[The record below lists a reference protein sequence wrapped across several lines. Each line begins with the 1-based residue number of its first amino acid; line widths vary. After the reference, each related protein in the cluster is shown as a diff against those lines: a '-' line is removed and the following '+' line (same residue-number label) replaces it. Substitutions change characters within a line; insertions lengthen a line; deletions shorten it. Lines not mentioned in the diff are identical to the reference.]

1 MIPKEIIKKV
11 RHIEIRTKGLV
22 NDLFG
27 GDYHSIFKGRGM
39 TFSEVREYVAGDDI
53 RMIDWNVTARN
64 EVPFVKIFEEEREL
78 TVYLLVD
85 VSQSGNFGTI
95 NQFKSELAAEIA
107 AVLGFSA
114 IKNQDKVGLILF
126 SDDIE
131 KYIAPKKNKSH
142 ILRVIREVLFNKPTS
157 SGTSIQAGIDFLL
170 NVAKRK
176 SVVFLISDF
185 LDENYWK
192 SLKLANNKHDMIGIR
207 ISDPAEEFIPNI
219 GLIKVEDPE
228 TKEKIW
234 VDISS
239 KKDRDSHLSEIQN
252 KWNDFQEECNRNQF
266 DVIDVSTERDYVE
279 PLMDFF
285 RKRENVY
292 SK

>member
-27 GDYHSIFKGRGM
+27 GEYHSIFKGRGM

-64 EVPFVKIFEEEREL
+64 ETPFVKIFEEEREL

-142 ILRVIREVLFNKPTS
+142 ILRVIREVLFNKPAS
-157 SGTSIQAGIDFLL
+157 SGTSIQAGIDFLMK
-170 NVAKRK
+170 VAKRK

-185 LDENYWK
+185 IDQGYWK

-207 ISDPAEEFIPNI
+207 ISDPAEQLIPDI
-219 GLIKVEDPE
+219 GLIKIQDPE
-228 TKEKIW
+228 TNEKIW
-234 VDISS
+234 VDVSS
-239 KKDRDSHLSEIQN
+239 NKDRENLSRSVNE
-252 KWNDFQEECNRNQF
+252 KWDIFERECSRNQF
-266 DVIDVSTERDYVE
+266 DVINISTGKDYVN
-279 PLMDFF
+279 PLMNFF
-285 RKRENVY
+285 RKRE
-292 SK
+292 KRF

>member
-27 GDYHSIFKGRGM
+27 GEYHSIFKGRGM

-64 EVPFVKIFEEEREL
+64 DAPFVKIFEEEREL

-95 NQFKSELAAEIA
+95 NQFKSELAAELA

-126 SDDIE
+126 SDEVE
-131 KYIAPKKNKSH
+131 KYISPKKNKSH
-142 ILRVIREVLFNKPTS
+142 VLRVIREVLFNKPAS
-157 SGTSIQAGIDFLL
+157 SGTSIQAGIDFLM

-185 LDENYWK
+185 IDQGYWK

-207 ISDPAEEFIPNI
+207 ISDPAELLVPDI
-219 GLIKVEDPE
+219 GLIKVQDPE
-228 TKEKIW
+228 TNEKIW
-234 VDISS
+234 VDVSS
-239 KKDRDSHLSEIQN
+239 NKDRENLSRSVNE
-252 KWNDFQEECNRNQF
+252 KWDIFERECSRNQF
-266 DVIDVSTERDYVE
+266 DVINISTGKDYVN
-279 PLMDFF
+279 PLMNFF
-285 RKRENVY
+285 RKRE
-292 SK
+292 KRF

>member
-27 GDYHSIFKGRGM
+27 GEYHSIFKGRGM

-64 EVPFVKIFEEEREL
+64 DAPFVKIFEEEREL

-107 AVLGFSA
+107 AVLGFAA

-142 ILRVIREVLFNKPTS
+142 ILRVIREVLFNKPAS
-157 SGTSIQAGIDFLL
+157 SGTSIQAGIDFLM

-185 LDENYWK
+185 IDQGYWK

-207 ISDPAEEFIPNI
+207 ISDPAEQLIPDI
-219 GLIKVEDPE
+219 GLIKIQDPE
-228 TKEKIW
+228 TNKKIW
-234 VDISS
+234 VDVSS
-239 KKDRDSHLSEIQN
+239 NKDRKNLSRSVNE
-252 KWNDFQEECNRNQF
+252 KWDIFERECSRNQF
-266 DVIDVSTERDYVE
+266 DVINISTGKDYVN
-279 PLMDFF
+279 PLMNFF
-285 RKRENVY
+285 RKRE
-292 SK
+292 KRF

>member
-27 GDYHSIFKGRGM
+27 GEYHSIFKGRGM

-64 EVPFVKIFEEEREL
+64 DAPFVKIFEEEREL

-95 NQFKSELAAEIA
+95 NQFKSELAAELA

-126 SDDIE
+126 SDEVE
-131 KYIAPKKNKSH
+131 KYISPKKNKSH
-142 ILRVIREVLFNKPTS
+142 VLRVIREVLFNKPAS
-157 SGTSIQAGIDFLL
+157 SGTSIQAGIDFLM

-185 LDENYWK
+185 IDQGYWK

-207 ISDPAEEFIPNI
+207 ISDPAELLVPDI
-219 GLIKVEDPE
+219 GLIKVQDPE
-228 TKEKIW
+228 TNEKIW
-234 VDISS
+234 VDVSS
-239 KKDRDSHLSEIQN
+239 NKDRENLSKSVQE
-252 KWNDFQEECNRNQF
+252 KWDIFEKECSRNQF
-266 DVIDVSTERDYVE
+266 DVINISTEKDYVN
-279 PLMDFF
+279 PLMNFF
-285 RKRENVY
+285 QKREKRY
-292 SK
+292 

>member
-27 GDYHSIFKGRGM
+27 GEYHSIFKGRGM

-64 EVPFVKIFEEEREL
+64 DAPFVKIFEEEREL

-142 ILRVIREVLFNKPTS
+142 ILRVIREVLFNKPAS
-157 SGTSIQAGIDFLL
+157 SGTSIQAGIDFLM

-185 LDENYWK
+185 IDQGYWK

-207 ISDPAEEFIPNI
+207 ISDPAEQLIPDI
-219 GLIKVEDPE
+219 GLIKIQDPE
-228 TKEKIW
+228 TNEKIW
-234 VDISS
+234 VDVSS
-239 KKDRDSHLSEIQN
+239 NKDRENLSRSVNE
-252 KWNDFQEECNRNQF
+252 KWDIFERECSRNQF
-266 DVIDVSTERDYVE
+266 DVINISTEKDYVN
-279 PLMDFF
+279 PLMNFF
-285 RKRENVY
+285 QKRE
-292 SK
+292 KRF

>member
-1 MIPKEIIKKV
+1 MIPKEIIRKV

-27 GDYHSIFKGRGM
+27 GEYHSIFKGRGM
-39 TFSEVREYVAGDDI
+39 TFSEVREYVSGDDI

-64 EVPFVKIFEEEREL
+64 NAPFVKIFEEEREL

-85 VSQSGNFGTI
+85 VSQSGNFGTV

-207 ISDPAEEFIPNI
+207 ISDPAEELIPNI

-228 TKEKIW
+228 TEEKIW

-239 KKDRDSHLSEIQN
+239 KKDRDSHLNEIQK
-252 KWNDFQEECNRNQF
+252 KWNDFQEKCNRNQF
-266 DVIDVSTERDYVE
+266 DVVDVSTERDYVE

-285 RKRENVY
+285 RKRE
-292 SK
+292 KRL

>member
-1 MIPKEIIKKV
+1 MIPKEIIRKV

-27 GDYHSIFKGRGM
+27 GEYHSIFKGRGM
-39 TFSEVREYVAGDDI
+39 TFSEVREYVSGDDI

-64 EVPFVKIFEEEREL
+64 NAPFVKIFEEEREL

-85 VSQSGNFGTI
+85 VSQSGNFGTV

-185 LDENYWK
+185 LDKNYWK

-207 ISDPAEEFIPNI
+207 ISDPAEELIPNM
-219 GLIKVEDPE
+219 GLIKIEDPE
-228 TKEKIW
+228 TKEKVW

-239 KKDRDSHLSEIQN
+239 KKDRVKHLSTIQK

-266 DVIDVSTERDYVE
+266 DVIDVSTQRDYVE
-279 PLMDFF
+279 PLMEFF
-285 RKRENVY
+285 KKRE
-292 SK
+292 KRL

>member
-27 GDYHSIFKGRGM
+27 GEYHSIFKGRGM

-64 EVPFVKIFEEEREL
+64 DAPFVKIFEEEREL

-126 SDDIE
+126 SDDVE

-142 ILRVIREVLFNKPTS
+142 ILRVIREVLFNKPAS
-157 SGTSIQAGIDFLL
+157 SGTSIQAGIDFLM

-185 LDENYWK
+185 IDQGYWK

-207 ISDPAEEFIPNI
+207 ISDPAELLIPDI
-219 GLIKVEDPE
+219 GLIKVQDPE
-228 TKEKIW
+228 TNEKIW
-234 VDISS
+234 VDVSS
-239 KKDRDSHLSEIQN
+239 NKDRENLSRSVNE
-252 KWNDFQEECNRNQF
+252 KWDIFERECSRNQF
-266 DVIDVSTERDYVE
+266 DVINISTGKDYVN
-279 PLMDFF
+279 PLMNFF
-285 RKRENVY
+285 RKRE
-292 SK
+292 KRF

>member
-27 GDYHSIFKGRGM
+27 GEYHSIFKGRGM

-64 EVPFVKIFEEEREL
+64 EAPFVKIFEEEREL

-142 ILRVIREVLFNKPTS
+142 ILRVIREVLFNKPAS
-157 SGTSIQAGIDFLL
+157 SGTSIQAGIDFLM

-185 LDENYWK
+185 IDQGYWK

-207 ISDPAEEFIPNI
+207 ISDPAEQLIPDI
-219 GLIKVEDPE
+219 GLIKIQDPE
-228 TKEKIW
+228 TNEKIW
-234 VDISS
+234 VDVSS
-239 KKDRDSHLSEIQN
+239 NKDRENLSRRVNE
-252 KWNDFQEECNRNQF
+252 KWDIFE
-266 DVIDVSTERDYVE
+266 
-279 PLMDFF
+279 
-285 RKRENVY
+285 
-292 SK
+292 

>member
-27 GDYHSIFKGRGM
+27 GEYHSIFKGRGM
-39 TFSEVREYVAGDDI
+39 TFSEVREYVSGDDI

-64 EVPFVKIFEEEREL
+64 NTPYVKIFEEEREL

-85 VSQSGNFGTI
+85 VSQSGNFGTV

-126 SDDIE
+126 SDEVE

-142 ILRVIREVLFNKPTS
+142 ILRVIREVLFNKPMN
-157 SGTSIQAGIDFLL
+157 SGTSIQQGIDFLL

-185 LDENYWK
+185 LDKNYWK

-207 ISDPAEEFIPNI
+207 ISDPAEELIPNM

-228 TKEKIW
+228 TKEKLW

-239 KKDRDSHLSEIQN
+239 KKDRLKHLRAIQN

-279 PLMDFF
+279 PLMEFF
-285 RKRENVY
+285 KKRE
-292 SK
+292 KRL

>member
-27 GDYHSIFKGRGM
+27 GEYHSIFKGRGM
-39 TFSEVREYVAGDDI
+39 TFSEVREYVSGDDI

-64 EVPFVKIFEEEREL
+64 NTPYVKIFEEEREL

-85 VSQSGNFGTI
+85 VSQSGNFGTV

-126 SDDIE
+126 SDEVE

-142 ILRVIREVLFNKPTS
+142 ILRVIREVLFNKPMN
-157 SGTSIQAGIDFLL
+157 SGTSIQTGIDFLL

-185 LDENYWK
+185 LDKNYWK

-207 ISDPAEEFIPNI
+207 ISDPAEELIPNM

-228 TKEKIW
+228 TKEKLW

-239 KKDRDSHLSEIQN
+239 KKDRVKHLRAIQN

-266 DVIDVSTERDYVE
+266 DVIDLSTERDYVE
-279 PLMDFF
+279 PLMEFF
-285 RKRENVY
+285 KKRE
-292 SK
+292 KRL

>member
-27 GDYHSIFKGRGM
+27 GEYHSIFKGRGM
-39 TFSEVREYVAGDDI
+39 TFSEVREYVSGDDI

-64 EVPFVKIFEEEREL
+64 NTPYVKIFEEEREL

-85 VSQSGNFGTI
+85 VSQSGNFGTV

-126 SDDIE
+126 SDEVE
-131 KYIAPKKNKSH
+131 KYIVPKKNKSH
-142 ILRVIREVLFNKPTS
+142 ILRVVREVLFNKPRN
-157 SGTSIQAGIDFLL
+157 SGTSIQSGIDFLL

-185 LDENYWK
+185 IDENYWK

-207 ISDPAEEFIPNI
+207 ISDPAEE
-219 GLIKVEDPE
+219 
-228 TKEKIW
+228 
-234 VDISS
+234 
-239 KKDRDSHLSEIQN
+239 
-252 KWNDFQEECNRNQF
+252 
-266 DVIDVSTERDYVE
+266 
-279 PLMDFF
+279 
-285 RKRENVY
+285 
-292 SK
+292 

>member
-22 NDLFG
+22 NDLFVG
-27 GDYHSIFKGRGM
+27 EYHSIFKGRGM
-39 TFSEVREYVAGDDI
+39 TFSEVREYVSGDDI

-64 EVPFVKIFEEEREL
+64 NTPYVKIFEEEREL

-85 VSQSGNFGTI
+85 VSQSGNFGTV

-126 SDDIE
+126 SDEVE

-142 ILRVIREVLFNKPTS
+142 ILRVIREVLFNKPMN
-157 SGTSIQAGIDFLL
+157 SGTSIQEGIDFLL

-185 LDENYWK
+185 LDKNYWK

-207 ISDPAEEFIPNI
+207 ISDPAEELIPNM
-219 GLIKVEDPE
+219 GLIKIEDPE
-228 TKEKIW
+228 TKEKVW

-239 KKDRDSHLSEIQN
+239 KKDRVKHLSAIQK

-266 DVIDVSTERDYVE
+266 DVIDVSTQRDYVE
-279 PLMDFF
+279 PLMEFF
-285 RKRENVY
+285 KKRE
-292 SK
+292 KRL

>member
-27 GDYHSIFKGRGM
+27 GEYHSIFKGRGM

-64 EVPFVKIFEEEREL
+64 DAPFVKIFEEEREL

-95 NQFKSELAAEIA
+95 NQFKSELAAELA

-126 SDDIE
+126 SDEVE
-131 KYIAPKKNKSH
+131 KYISPKKNKSH
-142 ILRVIREVLFNKPTS
+142 VLRVIREVLFNKPAS
-157 SGTSIQAGIDFLL
+157 SGTSIQAGIDFLM

-185 LDENYWK
+185 IDQGYWK

-207 ISDPAEEFIPNI
+207 ISDPAELLVPDI
-219 GLIKVEDPE
+219 GLIKVQDPE
-228 TKEKIW
+228 TNEKIW
-234 VDISS
+234 VDGSS
-239 KKDRDSHLSEIQN
+239 NKDRENLSKSVQE
-252 KWNDFQEECNRNQF
+252 KWDFFEKECSRNQF
-266 DVIDVSTERDYVE
+266 DVINISTEKDYVN
-279 PLMDFF
+279 PLMNFF
-285 RKRENVY
+285 QKRE
-292 SK
+292 KRF

>member
-1 MIPKEIIKKV
+1 MIPKEIIRKV

-27 GDYHSIFKGRGM
+27 GEYHSIFKGRGM
-39 TFSEVREYVAGDDI
+39 TFSEVREYVSGDDI

-64 EVPFVKIFEEEREL
+64 NAPFVKIFEEEREL

-85 VSQSGNFGTI
+85 VSQSGNFGTV

-207 ISDPAEEFIPNI
+207 ISDPAEELLPNI

-252 KWNDFQEECNRNQF
+252 KWNNFQEECNRNQF

-285 RKRENVY
+285 RKRE
-292 SK
+292 KRL

>member
-1 MIPKEIIKKV
+1 MIPKEIIRKV

-27 GDYHSIFKGRGM
+27 GEYHSIFKGRGM
-39 TFSEVREYVAGDDI
+39 TFSEVREYVSGDDI

-64 EVPFVKIFEEEREL
+64 NAPFVKIFEEEREL

-85 VSQSGNFGTI
+85 VSQSGNFGTV

-131 KYIAPKKNKSH
+131 KYIAHKKNKSH

-185 LDENYWK
+185 LDKNYWK

-207 ISDPAEEFIPNI
+207 ISDPAEELIPNM
-219 GLIKVEDPE
+219 GLIKIEDPE
-228 TKEKIW
+228 TKEKVW

-239 KKDRDSHLSEIQN
+239 KKDRIKHLSTIQK

-266 DVIDVSTERDYVE
+266 DVIDVSTQRDYVE
-279 PLMDFF
+279 PLMEFF
-285 RKRENVY
+285 KKRE
-292 SK
+292 KRL

>member
-27 GDYHSIFKGRGM
+27 GEYHSIFKGRGM
-39 TFSEVREYVAGDDI
+39 TFSEVREYVSGDDI

-64 EVPFVKIFEEEREL
+64 NTPYVKIFEEEREL

-85 VSQSGNFGTI
+85 VSQSGNFGTV

-142 ILRVIREVLFNKPTS
+142 ILRVIREVLFHKPTN

-185 LDENYWK
+185 LDEGYWK

-207 ISDPAEEFIPNI
+207 ISDPAEELIPEI

-228 TKEKIW
+228 TDEKVW

-239 KKDRDSHLSEIQN
+239 KKDRDILFSAIQN
-252 KWNDFQEECNRNQF
+252 KWNIFKEECNRNQF
-266 DVIDVSTERDYVE
+266 DVIDISTERDYVE

-285 RKRENVY
+285 RKRE
-292 SK
+292 KRL

>member
-27 GDYHSIFKGRGM
+27 GEYHSIFKGRGM

-64 EVPFVKIFEEEREL
+64 EAPFVKIFEEEREL

-142 ILRVIREVLFNKPTS
+142 ILRVIREVLFNKPAS
-157 SGTSIQAGIDFLL
+157 SGTSIQAGIDFLM

-185 LDENYWK
+185 IDQGYWK

-207 ISDPAEEFIPNI
+207 ISDPAEELIPDI
-219 GLIKVEDPE
+219 GLIKIQDPE
-228 TKEKIW
+228 TNEKIW
-234 VDISS
+234 VDVSS
-239 KKDRDSHLSEIQN
+239 NKDRKNLSRSVNE
-252 KWNDFQEECNRNQF
+252 KWDIFERECSRNQF
-266 DVIDVSTERDYVE
+266 DVINISTGKDYVN
-279 PLMDFF
+279 PLMNFF
-285 RKRENVY
+285 RKRE
-292 SK
+292 KRF